1 MPLIKRPAVIL
12 ALIAATFA
20 VAAETVASRTAWDG
34 VYSSGQSD
42 RGKKAYNSQCARC
55 HGETLGGGEDSP
67 ALVDQ
72 EFLKNW
78 HGKSVGRLV
87 EYTREEMPSDGPGK
101 LSRKQCTDIVAFLL
115 GANGFPA
122 GERELEPDVELMNQ
136 IQITPKK

>member
-1 MPLIKRPAVIL
+1 MLLLKRPVVL
-12 ALIAATFA
+12 VLIAATVA
-20 VAAETVASRTAWDG
+20 MAAETVSSRSAWDG
-34 VYSSGQSD
+34 VYSQGQSD

-72 EFLKNW
+72 DFLKNW
-78 HGKSVGRLV
+78 NGKSVGRLV

-101 LSRKQCTDIVAFLL
+101 LSRKQCTDIIAFLL